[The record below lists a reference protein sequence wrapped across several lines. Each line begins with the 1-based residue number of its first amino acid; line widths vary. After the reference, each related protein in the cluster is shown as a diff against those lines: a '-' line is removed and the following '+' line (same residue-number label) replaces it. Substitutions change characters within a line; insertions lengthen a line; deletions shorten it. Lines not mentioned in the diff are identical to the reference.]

1 MCKILLHTLTKTQK
15 LTIIFSKNESDAIF
29 IYKYKYTDLIKMLT
43 QNEKLRNN
51 LVELINKGYDRLD
64 TIEDKDMKE
73 LLQAVLAL
81 SESTLTIHDN
91 VVMLNKLN
99 FKKSQL
105 ILF

>member
-1 MCKILLHTLTKTQK
+1 MKVY
-15 LTIIFSKNESDAIF
+15 TIIFMQKW
-29 IYKYKYTDLIKMLT
+29 KYTLLLYIDKYTDLIKMMT

-64 TIEDKDMKE
+64 TIEDKDIKE
-73 LLQAVLAL
+73 LLQSVLIL

-99 FKKSQL
+99 FRKS
-105 ILF
+105 

>member
-1 MCKILLHTLTKTQK
+1 M
-15 LTIIFSKNESDAIF
+15 
-29 IYKYKYTDLIKMLT
+29 MT
-43 QNEKLRNN
+43 QNEKLRSN

-73 LLQAVLAL
+73 LLQSVLIL

-99 FKKSQL
+99 FKKS
-105 ILF
+105 

>member
-1 MCKILLHTLTKTQK
+1 MMTP
-15 LTIIFSKNESDAIF
+15 
-29 IYKYKYTDLIKMLT
+29 
-43 QNEKLRNN
+43 NEKLRSN

-73 LLQAVLAL
+73 LLQSVLIL

-99 FKKSQL
+99 FRKS
-105 ILF
+105 

>member
-1 MCKILLHTLTKTQK
+1 MQKWKYTLLLY
-15 LTIIFSKNESDAIF
+15 ID
-29 IYKYKYTDLIKMLT
+29 KYTDLIKMMT

-73 LLQAVLAL
+73 LLQWVLIL

-91 VVMLNKLN
+91 IVMLNKLN
-99 FKKSQL
+99 FRKS
-105 ILF
+105 

>member
-1 MCKILLHTLTKTQK
+1 M
-15 LTIIFSKNESDAIF
+15 
-29 IYKYKYTDLIKMLT
+29 T
-43 QNEKLRNN
+43 QNEKLRSN

-73 LLQAVLAL
+73 LLQSVLIL

-99 FKKSQL
+99 FKKS
-105 ILF
+105 

>member
-1 MCKILLHTLTKTQK
+1 M
-15 LTIIFSKNESDAIF
+15 
-29 IYKYKYTDLIKMLT
+29 T

-51 LVELINKGYDRLD
+51 LVELINKVYDRLD

-73 LLQAVLAL
+73 LLQSVLIL

-99 FKKSQL
+99 FRKS
-105 ILF
+105 

>member
-1 MCKILLHTLTKTQK
+1 MKAMLLLYIKQIH
-15 LTIIFSKNESDAIF
+15 
-29 IYKYKYTDLIKMLT
+29 TDLIKMLT
-43 QNEKLRNN
+43 PNEKLRSN

-73 LLQAVLAL
+73 LLQSVLIL

-99 FKKSQL
+99 FKKS
-105 ILF
+105 

>member
-1 MCKILLHTLTKTQK
+1 M
-15 LTIIFSKNESDAIF
+15 
-29 IYKYKYTDLIKMLT
+29 MT

-51 LVELINKGYDRLD
+51 LVELINKVYDRLD

-73 LLQAVLAL
+73 LLQSVLIL

-99 FKKSQL
+99 FRKS
-105 ILF
+105 

>member
-1 MCKILLHTLTKTQK
+1 M
-15 LTIIFSKNESDAIF
+15 
-29 IYKYKYTDLIKMLT
+29 MT

-64 TIEDKDMKE
+64 TIEDKDIKE
-73 LLQAVLAL
+73 LLQSVFIL

-99 FKKSQL
+99 FRKS
-105 ILF
+105 